1 MMDYRIYFRFIQF
14 SLGLYEGKE
23 FLDGSVLQGFD
34 WDAFYDFAKR
44 QTLVG
49 IVFDGIQRLPK
60 GAAPRLDLLMKWL
73 GMSQRV
79 NMRNEVLNEA
89 TVAVYN
95 SVRNAGYSCC
105 ILKGQGNAVMYPNPS
120 ARMPGDVD
128 VWVDAW
134 RDDIR
139 RLARAL
145 VENADGRV
153 GSESLNHIGLTMGG
167 ITVELHSTPGFMANC
182 IYNRRLQNWLRRN
195 ADLQCSNMVALP
207 NGSGAVAVPTCA
219 FNAVYQLY
227 HLYHHYFYEGVGLRQ
242 VVDYYF
248 VVVKSEERRVK
259 GEVKSEERRVKGE
272 VKSEERRVKSEEG
285 EVKSEERR
293 VKGEVKSEELRV
305 KNPMALEGEL
315 KWLGLWKFAGAVMYV
330 LHNVMGLSEDM
341 MIVPMDRKRGRM
353 LLDDILNGGN
363 FGHYDKHHAV
373 GHNLLRLYRD
383 ARLLRFYPSE
393 ALSQPVFRAWHW
405 WWRKRNGL

>member
-1 MMDYRIYFRFIQF
+1 MDYRIYFRFIQF

-60 GAAPRLDLLMKWL
+60 GAAPRLDLLMRWL
-73 GMSQRV
+73 GMSQRTK
-79 NMRNEVLNEA
+79 MRNEVLNEA

-259 GEVKSEERRVKGE
+259 GEVKSEERRVK
-272 VKSEERRVKSEEG
+272 
-285 EVKSEERR
+285 
-293 VKGEVKSEELRV
+293 
-305 KNPMALEGEL
+305 NPMALEGEL

-341 MIVPMDRKRGRM
+341 MIAPMDRKRGRM

-393 ALSQPVFRAWHW
+393 ALSEPVFRAWHW

>member
-79 NMRNEVLNEA
+79 KMRNEVLNEA

-145 VENADGRV
+145 VEIADGRV

-259 GEVKSEERRVKGE
+259 GEVKSEERRVKSEEGG

-285 EVKSEERR
+285 EVKSEE
-293 VKGEVKSEELRV
+293 LRV
-305 KNPMALEGEL
+305 KNPMAWEGEL
-315 KWLGLWKFAGAVMYV
+315 NRLGLWKFAGAVMYV
-330 LHNVMGLSEDM
+330 LHNVMGLPEDM
-341 MIVPMDRKRGRM
+341 MIAPMDRKRGRM

-393 ALSQPVFRAWHW
+393 ALSEPVFRAWHW

>member
-79 NMRNEVLNEA
+79 KMRNEVLNEA

-145 VENADGRV
+145 VEIADGRV

-259 GEVKSEERRVKGE
+259 GEVKSEERRVK
-272 VKSEERRVKSEEG
+272 SEE
-285 EVKSEERR
+285 
-293 VKGEVKSEELRV
+293 GEVKSEELRV

-315 KWLGLWKFAGAVMYV
+315 NRLGLWKFAGAVMYV
-330 LHNVMGLSEDM
+330 LHNVMGLPEDM
-341 MIVPMDRKRGRM
+341 MIAPMDRKRGRM

-383 ARLLRFYPSE
+383 ARLLRFYTSE
-393 ALSQPVFRAWHW
+393 ALSEPVFRAWHW